1 MVRDNVLTPAEV
13 QQFCTNHR
21 GNPHKAIAELPTY
34 LKEKRSGK
42 PEFEYDINRA
52 EPETTVEEKV
62 DTQDDTSDDG

>member
-1 MVRDNVLTPAEV
+1 MFSHQQRFSNSTRIAEN
-13 QQFCTNHR
+13 CR

-42 PEFEYDINRA
+42 PEFEYDINHA